1 MLPPKGLGFTEN
13 KKFAALAERKDAKDI
28 IGIYY
33 AGNEWKMM
41 NTIEPDTFDL
51 QDIKWI

>member
-1 MLPPKGLGFTEN
+1 MLPPKGLCFTEN
-13 KKFAALAERKDAKDI
+13 KKFAALAERKDAKDM

-41 NTIEPDTFDL
+41 QTI
-51 QDIKWI
+51 